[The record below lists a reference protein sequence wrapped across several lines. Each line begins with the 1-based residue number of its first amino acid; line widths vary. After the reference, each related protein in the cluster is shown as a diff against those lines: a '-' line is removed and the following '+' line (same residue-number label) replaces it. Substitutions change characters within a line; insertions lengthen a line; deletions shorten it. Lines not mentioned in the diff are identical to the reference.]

1 MINIVMDWNEIKRRA
16 KDGCPL
22 SVLADL
28 NGVNSKVMGEIIKEL
43 EKEHGE
49 TIVWGD
55 KKPKNKKEPQKKR
68 VDRAKI
74 AQLLQEGK
82 TPAQIADRLGCTVAT
97 VYLARKSLRERL
109 ECGFDVIKKEETPD
123 GIRIEAKL
131 KDKPVE
137 ADQVPEDLDQET
149 LDMLDMYLDKNI
161 EVLEAEIEK
170 KKTEIEQIKRKLRTW
185 IQIKKKFEE
194 VNG

>member
-1 MINIVMDWNEIKRRA
+1 MRKLINIVMDWNEIKRRA

-49 TIVWGD
+49 AIVWGD

-82 TPAQIADRLGCTVAT
+82 TPAQIADQLGCTTAT
-97 VYLARKSLRERL
+97 VYLARKRFQEA
-109 ECGFDVIKKEETPD
+109 FTP
-123 GIRIEAKL
+123 IEMKFEPP
-131 KDKPVE
+131 KPEKVE
-137 ADQVPEDLDQET
+137 ADPVPEDLDQET

>member
-43 EKEHGE
+43 EKQHGE
-49 TIVWGD
+49 AIVWGD

-109 ECGFDVIKKEETPD
+109 ECGFDVIKT
-123 GIRIEAKL
+123 
-131 KDKPVE
+131 VE

>member
-49 TIVWGD
+49 AIVWGD

-82 TPAQIADRLGCTVAT
+82 TPAQIADQLGCTTAT
-97 VYLARKSLRERL
+97 IYTARKRIQEAIKPRE
-109 ECGFDVIKKEETPD
+109 FPP
-123 GIRIEAKL
+123 
-131 KDKPVE
+131 KPEKAE
-137 ADQVPEDLDQET
+137 ADPVPEDLDQET

-170 KKTEIEQIKRKLRTW
+170 KKNEIEQIKRKLRTW

>member
-49 TIVWGD
+49 AIVWGD

-82 TPAQIADRLGCTVAT
+82 TPAQIADQLGCTTAT
-97 VYLARKSLRERL
+97 IYAARK
-109 ECGFDVIKKEETPD
+109 
-123 GIRIEAKL
+123 RIQEAI
-131 KDKPVE
+131 KPVE
-137 ADQVPEDLDQET
+137 LKFKPPTVDLEDDPVDLDQET